1 MKNRIIDK
9 NRIVDALAACLTDQ
23 HGETVSASITKRE
36 KEEAERNESTAENN
50 DTHAGGNA

>member
-1 MKNRIIDK
+1 MKNRII
-9 NRIVDALAACLTDQ
+9 DALAACLTGQ
-23 HGETVSASITKRE
+23 YGETVSVSITKRE

>member
-1 MKNRIIDK
+1 MKSRII
-9 NRIVDALAACLTDQ
+9 DALAACLTAQ
-23 HGETVSASITKRE
+23 YGETVSASITKRE